1 MGSLLKDLKEGDIV
15 VISRSSSYYDRSD
28 SNPTDDIKGAVTK
41 VNKYSAMVK
50 WNNGKSNGYRDHDLV
65 KISETAP
72 ISSELTKTPI
82 IGKWYTNP
90 YWSRGSLAKFRKLEY
105 GDAFGYSE
113 STCGSD
119 VSRVDSSWSMGNGVR
134 LATES
139 ELRTLPKSHP
149 DHPDKS
155 SSSDKRGTPIGS
167 YTPKKGDKVKVV
179 ANRGES
185 GVSIGDIGIVDHLKS
200 DHCSI
205 KVDSR
210 TYYNYFDD
218 LELISTEKITS
229 TLRGVP
235 IGEYT
240 PKTGD
245 KVRIVANRSGSS
257 NKIGDIGIVGNDYST
272 NCVVDVD
279 GRSRGGNSH
288 YYDDLEFISSKAT
301 TSSIWRIKTQREMIE
316 DGTIPSGCTRPFTWE
331 SQMDKYFGEIIPSK
345 FYPDIERMGDRSIDL
360 WEGYCYNKSHLT
372 TKSMPWDTSVVKHF
386 VDSDDDE
393 ESEYDDTDEDDPDDI
408 VSWFDSSEEEALDKL
423 DKMSKGEAKEVWFE
437 KSEVSFWD
445 DYTPPTKRPKLEVEV
460 IPHKSRK
467 IF

>member
-15 VISRSSSYYDRSD
+15 VISRSSSYYDQSD

-41 VNKYSAMVK
+41 VHKYSAVVK

-90 YWSRGSLAKFRKLEY
+90 YWSRGSLAKFRKLKY
-105 GDAFGYSE
+105 GDEFGYSE

-167 YTPKKGDKVKVV
+167 
-179 ANRGES
+179 
-185 GVSIGDIGIVDHLKS
+185 
-200 DHCSI
+200 
-205 KVDSR
+205 
-210 TYYNYFDD
+210 
-218 LELISTEKITS
+218 
-229 TLRGVP
+229 
-235 IGEYT
+235 YT